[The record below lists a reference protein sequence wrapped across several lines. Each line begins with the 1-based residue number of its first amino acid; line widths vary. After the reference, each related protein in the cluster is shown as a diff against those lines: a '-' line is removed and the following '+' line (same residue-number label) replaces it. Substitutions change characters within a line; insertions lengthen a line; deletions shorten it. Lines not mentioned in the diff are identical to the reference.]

1 MANLISKIKAP
12 NNTEYLLKDSTLAAD
27 TGISI
32 ADIDSNNQRKI
43 KNTGVTGVKGNSES
57 AYRTGQVN
65 LTAANIGAKATQSAV
80 NDIAADGT
88 SVTFISQVTQN
99 AQGVI
104 SPVKK
109 TVATMGAASA
119 DAAGSAGLVPA
130 PAAGKQGQY
139 LRGDGTW
146 ATPSNTTYTF
156 DGTYNSSTNKAATVS
171 TVTNAI
177 NALDVE
183 ESTGTTLQT
192 ITAISETNGKI
203 ATTYSDIAS
212 ASTSGKGVVQLSSAT
227 NSTSTSLAATASA
240 VKAAYDLAASKTANT
255 GTVTKVTPGNGLING
270 TSGTSQTAI
279 TSTGT
284 ISIKE
289 GGVTNAMLAGSIENG
304 KLSNSK
310 VTIAGN
316 DVSLGGSVTADT
328 LRESLGLSNAMHFVG
343 TTTTAMSDGLTTK
356 NVTIN
361 SKTYTPNNGDVVL
374 YSDAEF
380 VWTGSAWERL
390 GRDSSFKTTQTAVT
404 DPSADG
410 TATAFI
416 NSITQN
422 VNGVITPH
430 KASLPTATKS
440 VLGIVKVAEE
450 SLGTASQLLS
460 AGVGCTGPV
469 YTESSD
475 SDRLWA
481 AIPAANSNAAGAFQ
495 PGTGFTQI
503 VNSIPSLGD
512 IPIPGAYNV
521 ATMGGATSSADG
533 TFGAPPSP
541 KKGDQA
547 KFLRGDATWQS
558 VITAHRTY
566 TAFTGK
572 PAANATP
579 GFGESFTISQIAQS
593 TTGQVSG
600 TDRTVTIPALPTA
613 STSVAGIVKLG
624 TAAGTAAQGNHNHDS
639 TYVNVSGDT
648 MTGSLTL
655 KPSSGEGGQLNLS
668 ASNANTTQAGIT
680 LDQLNSQLR
689 IFGIASADGTT
700 KTGTGTALVIDPYA
714 KTITGGYTI
723 TGALTGHASSDLALS
738 GGTMTGDINRYY
750 GSASTD
756 PMLKLVSN
764 NQDAIFF
771 DVGHGTSA
779 TATPSSNFQL
789 KYIGTGSDPNNMLV
803 LTGKNG
809 STVTEIFKTN
819 QQGIKTMVGAA
830 TLSNGT
836 AASATKGSSQLVLGN
851 TNGTAVGLELRRGG
865 LSNNK
870 SGYASWQIVDDG
882 GRLRFKSDY
891 NSNGQSEEYVTE
903 ALQLEHTTGAA
914 VFADSVSADSFNVT
928 HQSGGSAEYRV
939 HSSSDDVDMWL
950 GIGTG
955 NENHGLYDAKN
966 AKWMIW
972 ADKAGNVT
980 VNGGAASATT
990 ASKLSNT
997 SAIGGTDHPV
1007 YFTNGGIPAKTTY
1020 RMAGTNATATTA
1032 LAITDNLDTGIW
1044 YVNGTNS
1051 TALYSQTDGAAYA
1064 NKYSDSWI
1072 HEIYGDYRTGHIAVR
1087 GKNNGTWKDWYKVLD
1102 SGNYDDFAL
1111 PLSGGTMTGA
1121 LNLANNT
1128 WNQVGDDAYIGD
1140 INKGGHIGIQGK
1152 NGNTGLFFTTYNQ
1165 TSKTTGAALTWDG
1178 TQLISDKSIKT
1189 PTIICT
1195 DTGANAHVNLSRT
1208 GGHNTPN
1215 YINVP
1220 ASGALAF
1227 SVGGAAG
1234 DRIVAMVESDKVIPF
1249 NTNETDIGTSSYQWK
1264 SMHSQTAVIDQ
1275 HVTLQYNS
1283 TDASLDFVFA

>member
-27 TGISI
+27 AGISI

-43 KNTGVTGVKGNSES
+43 KNTGVTGVKGNGES

-80 NDIAADGT
+80 NDVAADGT

-99 AQGVI
+99 TQGVI

-109 TVATMGAASA
+109 TVSTMGAASA

-146 ATPSNTTYTF
+146 ATPTNTTYTF

-203 ATTYSDIAS
+203 AATYSDIAS

-304 KLSNSK
+304 KLSHSK

-356 NVTIN
+356 DVTVN

-410 TATAFI
+410 TGTAFI

-422 VNGVITPH
+422 ANGVISPH
-430 KASLPTATKS
+430 KASLPTASTSTTGIMKVGTGLSASSGTVS
-440 VLGIVKVAEE
+440 V
-450 SLGTASQLLS
+450 SYGTAANTACQGNDSRLS
-460 AGVGCTGPV
+460 NARTPTSHTHGNLTNDGKITTTATIANGDKLVIV
-469 YTESSD
+469 D
-475 SDRLWA
+475 SDTTAASKITGSSITFDGSTTSKALTPKGTWETFVKSQYVLPIAGDTTLGGIQMSGQWA
-481 AIPAANSNAAGAFQ
+481 VVDGDTRTNEDFADEGELLRTIVVDGGKLYAIAKSWDDGDVVSIDGDENPTKMAMMTKAQKEKLDGIAAGANKYTL
-495 PGTGFTQI
+495 PNATTSTLGGVKVGTGLS
-503 VNSIPSLGD
+503 V
-512 IPIPGAYNV
+512 
-521 ATMGGATSSADG
+521 SSG
-533 TFGAPPSP
+533 
-541 KKGDQA
+541 
-547 KFLRGDATWQS
+547 
-558 VITAHRTY
+558 
-566 TAFTGK
+566 
-572 PAANATP
+572 
-579 GFGESFTISQIAQS
+579 TISVAYG
-593 TTGQVSG
+593 TT
-600 TDRTVTIPALPTA
+600 AN
-613 STSVAGIVKLG
+613 
-624 TAAGTAAQGNHNHDS
+624 TAAAGNHNHNS

-648 MTGSLTL
+648 
-655 KPSSGEGGQLNLS
+655 
-668 ASNANTTQAGIT
+668 
-680 LDQLNSQLR
+680 
-689 IFGIASADGTT
+689 
-700 KTGTGTALVIDPYA
+700 
-714 KTITGGYTI
+714 
-723 TGALTGHASSDLALS
+723 LTGNL
-738 GGTMTGDINRYY
+738 NRYY
-750 GSASTD
+750 SAASTD

-779 TATPSSNFQL
+779 TATPSSDFQL
-789 KYIGTGSDPNNMLV
+789 KYVGTGSDPNNMLV

-830 TLSNGT
+830 TLSNET
-836 AASATKGSSQLVLGN
+836 AASTTKGSSQLVLGN

-882 GRLRFKSDY
+882 GKLRFKSDY
-891 NSNGQSEEYVTE
+891 TANGQSEEYVTT

-914 VFADSVSADSFNVT
+914 TFAGSVTADSFT
-928 HQSGGSAEYRV
+928 GSLSG
-939 HSSSDDVDMWL
+939 
-950 GIGTG
+950 
-955 NENHGLYDAKN
+955 N
-966 AKWMIW
+966 A
-972 ADKAGNVT
+972 T
-980 VNGGAASATT
+980 S

-1007 YFTNGGIPAKTTY
+1007 YFTNGGVPAKTTY

-1044 YVNGTNS
+1044 YINGTNS
-1051 TALYSQTDGAAYA
+1051 TALYSQADGAAYV

-1140 INKGGHIGIQGK
+1140 INKAGHVGIQGK

-1165 TSKTTGAALTWDG
+1165 TTKTTGAALTWNG
-1178 TQLISDKSIKT
+1178 THLVSDKGIEA
-1189 PTIICT
+1189 PTLNVDTHIC
-1195 DTGANAHVNLSRT
+1195 LERT
-1208 GGHNTPN
+1208 GGHSTPN
-1215 YINVP
+1215 YISVSA
-1220 ASGALAF
+1220 ASALAF
-1227 SVGGAAG
+1227 AVGQTDGAHIA
-1234 DRIVAMVESDKVIPF
+1234 AMIEDHKVIPYA
-1249 NTNETDIGTSSYQWK
+1249 TNATDMGNSTYQWK
-1264 SMHSQTAVIDQ
+1264 SLHSQTAVIDQ